1 MVSKKCNNQW
11 VCFDKYVLM
20 TNLFF
25 LCILIGLYYYL
36 REKPSNE
43 YTKSVPYSFQSSNYL
58 PQINDLNNDFRNYV
72 VDTYHNNHHHHHN
85 HTQSGKNIFS
95 DPFVPP
101 LKPLWN
107 QSSLLPNHSHLPSLN
122 NIPINVST
130 NYKNYPYRQIG
141 ILRRATLDDD
151 DRERAT
157 ILSLLGRP
165 LHTSRNKWQYYT
177 MTDKSNGIKLPIKI
191 KKQGKGCGLSTVSTL
206 SSYGCNELNSGDLVT
221 VDGYNNDFL
230 VSIFDSDTLE
240 YI

>member
-11 VCFDKYVLM
+11 VCFDKYVLL

-25 LCILIGLYYYL
+25 FSILIFLYYYL
-36 REKPSNE
+36 REKQSNTEYNNSIMYTYKPSN
-43 YTKSVPYSFQSSNYL
+43 YI

-72 VDTYHNNHHHHHN
+72 EDTYNHHN
-85 HTQSGKNIFS
+85 HTHLHNQSGNIFS

-107 QSSLLPNHSHLPSLN
+107 QSPHLPNHSHLPSLN
-122 NIPINVST
+122 NVPINIST
-130 NYKNYPYRQIG
+130 NYKNFPYRQIG
-141 ILRRATLDDD
+141 ILRRATPDDD

-191 KKQGKGCGLSTVSTL
+191 KKQGKGCGTNTISTL